1 MTRNGQRL
9 LLLIDD
15 EPAQRRLV
23 SVLAAR
29 AGWRSIF
36 ASDGE
41 MGVATLGTPDGMQL
55 DAILLD
61 HSAPGTDSC
70 AIIAALRERRPA
82 LPILMLTADGSVAQ
96 AVAAMR
102 AGATDFL
109 VKPLAP
115 ERLLA
120 ALEAAVA
127 GTAAGEL
134 RPLTEKIP
142 ALLAFD
148 EIVGSAPEFR
158 AALAVAAKAARARVP
173 LLIEGESGVGKE
185 VVAEAIHAA
194 SPRGKKPMVC
204 VNCGAIPANLVESE
218 LFGHE
223 KGAFTGAFERKIG
236 KFADADGG
244 TIFLDEVSEMPL
256 DSQVKLLRALQT
268 GEIHPIGARHG
279 REVDVRVIAATN
291 RRLADEV
298 EAGRFRED
306 LYDRLNVVPV
316 QIPPLRERSGDI
328 PALARHLLQRIAR
341 QPGLR
346 SLGITDDAL
355 QLLSEYD
362 WPGNVRQL
370 QNALFRAAVL
380 CDGAAL
386 TRADFPQIASLGAR
400 RDATTQAAMAGGVTL
415 FHPDGNMRPLEDIEA
430 DVIRL
435 AIGHYR
441 GRMTEV
447 ARRLGIGRSTLYRKL
462 GELGIE
468 SAACPQR
475 RCGQDGHAR
484 RAASA
489 DPPDGGFAVVGPPPS
504 RGVAARHLPRFAGE
518 DQSAA
523 IHLGSSA
530 RLPNSRKRGWSGA
543 SPASCAQPPGCGMKA
558 AQAPAASAGSTS
570 ERIESPAMSARSG
583 ATSWRAKRRRKVSGV
598 LSLTISTPSNRS
610 PRPDAASFA
619 SWCSRSPLVTST
631 SRAWPARRSSVSST
645 PSSSSTGCASSR
657 RPAARMSR
665 TADTGSAS
673 PPSSSAVSI
682 IDRVKL
688 FAP

>member
-23 SVLAAR
+23 SALATR
-29 AGWRSIF
+29 AGWRSVF
-36 ASDGE
+36 ANDGE
-41 MGVATLGTPDGMQL
+41 MAIATLGTQDGMQL

-61 HSAPGTDSC
+61 HPAPDADVAAT
-70 AIIAALRERRPA
+70 IAELRARRPA
-82 LPILMLTADGSVAQ
+82 LPILMLTANGSVAH

-120 ALEAAVA
+120 ALESAVA
-127 GTAAGEL
+127 DTGTGEL

-142 ALLAFD
+142 ALLGFD
-148 EIVGSAPEFR
+148 EIVGSAPDFR
-158 AALAVAAKAARARVP
+158 AALAIAAKAARARVP
-173 LLIEGESGVGKE
+173 VLIEGESGVGKE

-194 SPRGKKPMVC
+194 SPRSKKPMVT

-244 TIFLDEVSEMPL
+244 TIFLDEIGEMPL
-256 DSQVKLLRALQT
+256 DAQVKLLRVLQS
-268 GEIHPIGARHG
+268 GEVQPIGARHP
-279 REVDVRVIAATN
+279 READVRVIAATN
-291 RRLADEV
+291 KRLLEEV

-306 LYDRLNVVPV
+306 LFYRLNVVPV
-316 QIPPLRERSGDI
+316 TIPPLRERTGDI
-328 PALARHLLQRIAR
+328 PALTRHLLARIAQ

-346 SLGITDDAL
+346 ALGITDDAL
-355 QLLSEYD
+355 QLLCGYD

-380 CDGAAL
+380 CEGAAL
-386 TRADFPQIASLGAR
+386 TRADFPQIASMGHHR
-400 RDATTQAAMAGGVTL
+400 MATHSAAMAGGVTL
-415 FHPDGNMRPLEDIEA
+415 FRPDGNMRALEEIEA

-462 GELGIE
+462 GELGIDH
-468 SAACPQR
+468 AA
-475 RCGQDGHAR
+475 
-484 RAASA
+484 
-489 DPPDGGFAVVGPPPS
+489 
-504 RGVAARHLPRFAGE
+504 
-518 DQSAA
+518 
-523 IHLGSSA
+523 
-530 RLPNSRKRGWSGA
+530 
-543 SPASCAQPPGCGMKA
+543 
-558 AQAPAASAGSTS
+558 
-570 ERIESPAMSARSG
+570 
-583 ATSWRAKRRRKVSGV
+583 
-598 LSLTISTPSNRS
+598 
-610 PRPDAASFA
+610 
-619 SWCSRSPLVTST
+619 
-631 SRAWPARRSSVSST
+631 
-645 PSSSSTGCASSR
+645 
-657 RPAARMSR
+657 
-665 TADTGSAS
+665 
-673 PPSSSAVSI
+673 
-682 IDRVKL
+682 
-688 FAP
+688 